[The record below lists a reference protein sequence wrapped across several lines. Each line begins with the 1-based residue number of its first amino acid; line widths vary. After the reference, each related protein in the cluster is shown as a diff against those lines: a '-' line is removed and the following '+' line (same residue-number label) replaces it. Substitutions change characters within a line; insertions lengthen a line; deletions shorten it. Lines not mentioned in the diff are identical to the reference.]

1 MIGRIAVAAVT
12 LYLLHGAEASRQDA
26 TRIAGE
32 LRSEAPRALVSTCLD
47 HADLCRDVI
56 RHSTGLPL
64 DPGVHTGKIAPKTA
78 AAQPQPVPPETY
90 PLPPARPSFR
100 NGLPKAP

>member
-12 LYLLHGAEASRQDA
+12 LYLLNGAEASRQDA

-32 LRSEAPRALVSTCLD
+32 LRTEAPRALVSTCID

-64 DPGVHTGKIAPKTA
+64 DAGTHTGKIAPKTA
-78 AAQPQPVPPETY
+78 AMQHQPVPPEAY
-90 PLPPARPSFR
+90 PLPPTRPAIL
-100 NGLPKAP
+100 NGLPKTP